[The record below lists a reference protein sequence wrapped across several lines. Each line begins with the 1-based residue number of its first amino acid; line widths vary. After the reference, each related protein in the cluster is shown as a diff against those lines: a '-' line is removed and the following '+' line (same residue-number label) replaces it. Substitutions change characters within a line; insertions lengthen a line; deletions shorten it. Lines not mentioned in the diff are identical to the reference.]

1 MIEKI
6 MIFFIVIC
14 IISFASYN
22 LVLNQKVSSFLYDR
36 NKMCSIITNSLKEQ
50 ISENSTCVD
59 YYCYYAPY
67 SPPEG
72 DLSNLTTTLCVCDCK
87 QKDGVIRSIQILSTI
102 PSKNQTL
109 DFIRAS

>member
-1 MIEKI
+1 MKMVEKI
-6 MIFFIVIC
+6 IIFFIVIC

-22 LVLNQKVSSFLYDR
+22 FVLNQKVSSFLNDR
-36 NKMCSIITNSLKEQ
+36 NKMCSIITGSLKEQ
-50 ISENSTCVD
+50 VDENSTCVD

-87 QKDGVIRSIQILSTI
+87 QAVGTIISIQILSTI
-102 PSKNQTL
+102 PTKNQN
-109 DFIRAS
+109 